1 MKPVAKA
8 KLLTLDHLDGR
19 TTAARAARDLMADI
33 ESDLGGSDQVSAAEK
48 QIIQRAAITGAILES
63 MEAEW
68 LAGGQIDMGV
78 YVPLANL
85 QRRHLEAVGLKRQPK
100 PVETL
105 QQYLEAKKNEAK

>member
-19 TTAARAARDLMADI
+19 TAAARAARDLMADI
-33 ESDLGGSDQVSAAEK
+33 EADLGGTDMVSTAEK
-48 QIIQRAAITGAILES
+48 QIIQRAAIAGAILED
-63 MEAEW
+63 MEATW
-68 LAGGQIDMGV
+68 LAGGPID
-78 YVPLANL
+78 VPTYTALANL